1 MKWFRFSCVL
11 LFACALTVPVLA
23 GDLEADTA
31 AIEAAVRNY
40 IEGWFTSDPARMR
53 QSLHPNLLKATV
65 RTMKDSGTEYL
76 DIVETESLV
85 TYAAHNQQWVA
96 GKELKELRIVYQD
109 ERIAVVHAV
118 STDFY
123 DVCGLIKVEGEW
135 KILQVLWAQNDIDKN
150 E

>member
-1 MKWFRFSCVL
+1 MKWLRIPCIL
-11 LFACALTVPVLA
+11 LFVCSLTNPALA
-23 GDLEADTA
+23 GDREVDAV

-65 RTMKDSGTEYL
+65 RTMQESGTEYL
-76 DIVETESLV
+76 DIIETESLV
-85 TYAAHNQQWVA
+85 AYAAHNQQWVA
-96 GKELKELRIVYQD
+96 GKELKELHIVYQD
-109 ERIAVVHAV
+109 EHIAVVHAV

-135 KILQVLWAQNDIDKN
+135 KILQVLWAPTDVDNN
-150 E
+150 